1 MKLVAQTARRTN
13 VLYVATDG
21 REAKLARGAFD
32 KSHPHLTLEFTT
44 DVHEAR
50 RHLKENGGCD
60 ALLIGWSVP
69 EADAIALIAHVRQQ
83 ALPMAVIA
91 AGEQALERYAQAG
104 ADECVARGAS
114 FLARLPDAID
124 GAVAKRQ
131 AAATPAADAADASRP
146 LRIGYAGDIQ
156 FLKGALGVDRSQLQV
171 TPLAQAM
178 TDAAGGRA
186 ALDAVVLDHGA
197 RDADT
202 AGAIAEVKRLELAVP
217 VVLLVDPP
225 DETTTLRTFDGSVE
239 DCLVKTPGWT
249 ARLPLRLAAICARY
263 KQARELDALRAREGR
278 LRTLVDS
285 LPACVVRVSA
295 DGAILAMNPVA
306 LDLVGAV
313 EPRQVLRKAFQAL
326 VGPGDIETCTDFIR
340 RVAEGE
346 RRSIELSLTTLTGA
360 GRTVEATAVP
370 MPPEEG
376 RPGSVLM
383 VLRDVSERARLQS
396 LIEQRADEPVQADPA
411 PDVAPP
417 AAEPLIVEHSQAVS
431 LTLSGTTA
439 VAVPVSEPEPQ
450 RHTEVAA
457 PAIPTPPVDPAQLR
471 EMETALAQI
480 CGQARSTFQSLEDGL
495 RDAEAQHDAT
505 LARQQDAYAQL
516 EAAHR
521 ERWQS
526 YESFVGGAA
535 LGIFQIDQ
543 DGRVVDA
550 NPAFAQALGYESPAA
565 VLAAASAMDAL
576 TEPAAWTHA
585 VSTWQETVPGSAVV
599 DTRWKRA
606 DGSLATLRLTGRR
619 RSQADAGEPRIEI
632 VAENVSAQR
641 ALEAQVRRGRRWEEV
656 ARLTTGI
663 ASDLRGVV
671 EEMSEPARGTT
682 LEAAVARAADLSRQL
697 VALGRR
703 GAGAAEP
710 LDVNGAVR
718 GVEALV
724 RRLVD
729 DHIEMTFDLA
739 PALEL
744 IEGERAA
751 LEEALVTLAVAAAD
765 TLPAGGRV
773 RIATASQEI
782 AAANGDTAPGDYVVL
797 SLTTQGWGAATE
809 HAGEGAGVASARRA
823 IGRLAG
829 ALIVEAVS
837 DESLT
842 FKVYLPQVSV
852 AILTDDSQSGTGQV
866 ALRA

>member
-69 EADAIALIAHVRQQ
+69 EADALALIAHVRQQ

-124 GAVAKRQ
+124 GAVAKRL
-131 AAATPAADAADASRP
+131 AAATPAAEAADASRP

-225 DETTTLRTFDGSVE
+225 DETTALRTFDGSVE

-249 ARLPLRLAAICARY
+249 ARLPMRLATICARY
-263 KQARELDALRAREGR
+263 RQARELDGLRAREGR

-295 DGAILAMNPVA
+295 DGAILAMNPIA

-340 RVAEGE
+340 RVSEGE

-396 LIEQRADEPVQADPA
+396 LIEQRAAEPVVADPA
-411 PDVAPP
+411 PDLAPP

-431 LTLSGTTA
+431 LTLSGATA

-450 RHTEVAA
+450 FHTEVAA
-457 PAIPTPPVDPAQLR
+457 PAIATPPVDAAQLR
-471 EMETALAQI
+471 EMETVLAQI

-495 RDAEAQHDAT
+495 RDAEAQHEAT

-516 EAAHR
+516 ETAHR

-543 DGRVVDA
+543 TGRVVGA

-585 VSTWQETVPGSAVV
+585 VSAWQETADSAVV

-718 GVEALV
+718 GVETLV

-729 DHIEMTFDLA
+729 DHIELTFDLA

-782 AAANGDTAPGDYVVL
+782 AAASGDTAAGDYVVL

-809 HAGEGAGVASARRA
+809 HGGEGAGVAAARRA

-829 ALIVEAVS
+829 ALSVEAVS

-852 AILTDDSQSGTGQV
+852 AILTDDSHGAAGQV
-866 ALRA
+866 ALRV